1 MSEKIIDRSSILMY
15 EQDQSKYSIVVNRRR
30 AIPEVRDG
38 LKPVQRRVIYGA
50 YVDGLTKPS
59 RKDKSASL
67 VGTVMKKL
75 HPHGDCLSGSTI
87 LSLLDGSYTTIEEAY
102 KLNKPLNIL
111 AVDPETMQIVPAIAH
126 SFRIGQYTNEKY
138 HIILSNGSEVVC
150 TSNHP
155 LMMPNGNYVQAKDL
169 KKNDKLF
176 GVINKKPQDVFVKDI
191 QIEKVDN
198 EPMYDFTVNEYE
210 NMLIPVSNDLNE
222 SDLMICVHNS
232 SIYET
237 IVGLVNW
244 FRTKYPIFYGKGN
257 WGSVSGSGA
266 AAQRYTECALSDFG
280 YDIFIDE
287 LAQSNNIVD
296 WISTYKRNGDR
307 EPEFLPAKIPILLI
321 NGSFG
326 IGVGMRMNVP
336 SHNLTEVL
344 EATRALLRNPN
355 QEIVLIP
362 DLAQACTLIDA
373 DWRAISNT
381 GRGSFR
387 VRGNILTETDKKGNV
402 TLRIVSLPDMITTTS
417 IYESILKM
425 VEDKQLPMIKD
436 IFNALTDEKP
446 DIIIRLKQGADPN
459 YVKQVLYAKTKVQD
473 TVSVNFEAVSTN
485 GIDIKRYSY
494 REYLL
499 TFIDQRMNIKFRLY
513 CNKLQ
518 QVMTR
523 HHQVD
528 AFIKVLESG
537 EIETIIQMIRKQKGT
552 DDNVIIEY
560 IIKKCN
566 LTDIQAKFIIGVN
579 LSRLSYGHLK
589 NYKEER
595 KKLDGLIK
603 QYTAAVTDD
612 GTIIKKEI
620 DQELLE
626 IEKKYGTPRLCRVAS
641 IDEENQIP
649 KGIFKVVITERNY
662 IRKIPDVDKVGIV
675 KRDNP
680 KFILKVD
687 NAENILIFDNK
698 GKVFNLP
705 VSKIPITDRSSS
717 GTDIRI
723 LVRNLTS
730 DIISVFYEP
739 IFKKIATS
747 GNKHYLTVLTRSNTI
762 KKLDIEDFLNVS
774 PSGLMYS
781 KIRDE
786 DEVVGV
792 ALVAHNLDVV
802 ISSGRNALR
811 TKLKDIPLFKR
822 NATGSKAMDTNDN
835 INGLSVIYPDASDI
849 VVVTK
854 NGKFNRFNIT
864 MLPCY
869 ARGRKGVGVI
879 KLDVNDEVFN
889 IFGVNESDR
898 IRIVTSE
905 GVEEIPVSAIK
916 EKSRLAAG
924 TKLMKSKGVIVR
936 ADIVR

>member
-1 MSEKIIDRSSILMY
+1 M
-15 EQDQSKYSIVVNRRR
+15 
-30 AIPEVRDG
+30 
-38 LKPVQRRVIYGA
+38 
-50 YVDGLTKPS
+50 
-59 RKDKSASL
+59 
-67 VGTVMKKL
+67 
-75 HPHGDCLSGSTI
+75 
-87 LSLLDGSYTTIEEAY
+87 
-102 KLNKPLNIL
+102 
-111 AVDPETMQIVPAIAH
+111 
-126 SFRIGQYTNEKY
+126 F
-138 HIILSNGSEVVC
+138 
-150 TSNHP
+150 
-155 LMMPNGNYVQAKDL
+155 
-169 KKNDKLF
+169 
-176 GVINKKPQDVFVKDI
+176 
-191 QIEKVDN
+191 
-198 EPMYDFTVNEYE
+198 
-210 NMLIPVSNDLNE
+210 
-222 SDLMICVHNS
+222 
-232 SIYET
+232 
-237 IVGLVNW
+237 
-244 FRTKYPIFYGKGN
+244 
-257 WGSVSGSGA
+257 
-266 AAQRYTECALSDFG
+266 
-280 YDIFIDE
+280 DIF
-287 LAQSNNIVD
+287 QSFAIFF
-296 WISTYKRNGDR
+296 
-307 EPEFLPAKIPILLI
+307 EF
-321 NGSFG
+321 
-326 IGVGMRMNVP
+326 
-336 SHNLTEVL
+336 
-344 EATRALLRNPN
+344 
-355 QEIVLIP
+355 
-362 DLAQACTLIDA
+362 
-373 DWRAISNT
+373 
-381 GRGSFR
+381 
-387 VRGNILTETDKKGNV
+387 
-402 TLRIVSLPDMITTTS
+402 
-417 IYESILKM
+417 
-425 VEDKQLPMIKD
+425 
-436 IFNALTDEKP
+436 
-446 DIIIRLKQGADPN
+446 II
-459 YVKQVLYAKTKVQD
+459 
-473 TVSVNFEAVSTN
+473 
-485 GIDIKRYSY
+485 
-494 REYLL
+494 
-499 TFIDQRMNIKFRLY
+499 
-513 CNKLQ
+513 
-518 QVMTR
+518 
-523 HHQVD
+523 
-528 AFIKVLESG
+528 
-537 EIETIIQMIRKQKGT
+537 